1 MAEVVS
7 GWTLFFLV
15 VGITTCVAQLFKVID
30 WLER

>member
-7 GWTLFFLV
+7 GWNLFFLV